1 MSKKSGFSDEFNF
14 REWSKI
20 FLINCRTFYATILIY
35 DGVGIIQMSE
45 SKQKEFFSFI
55 FTKFRNTIYFFK

>member
-45 SKQKEFFSFI
+45 SKQKEFFFFI
-55 FTKFRNTIYFFK
+55 FTQIQEHHLFF